1 MYNFF
6 LCIYILVVFCI
17 LGLKVLHGL
26 INQSINQSIINL
38 SLSLSISISISFSL
52 ASFLFYLGKGVVQ
65 QFKQI
70 EVENLVLFSSPSL
83 LLYGGYMILGS
94 AGTSLIADFT
104 LSIRQSL
111 FKCWWTIETIMNE
124 SEQSTIS
131 TSHRFRHNENRSV
144 LVLESWCA
152 FTCVT

>member
-17 LGLKVLHGL
+17 LALKVLHGL

-111 FKCWWTIETIMNE
+111 FKC
-124 SEQSTIS
+124 
-131 TSHRFRHNENRSV
+131 
-144 LVLESWCA
+144 
-152 FTCVT
+152 